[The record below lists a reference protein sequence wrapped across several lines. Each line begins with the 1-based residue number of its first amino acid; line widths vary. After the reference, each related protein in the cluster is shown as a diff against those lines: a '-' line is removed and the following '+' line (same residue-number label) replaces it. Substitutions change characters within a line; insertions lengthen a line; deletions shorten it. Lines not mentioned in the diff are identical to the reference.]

1 MTLSAAL
8 QDSTEASERVQEM
21 ISDVRYRTVLKT
33 LAQYKSM
40 PFLEL
45 TSISDIDDDMLQ
57 KIISDFEKEE
67 LVKVSNA
74 DNVFEEIVTLRDKG
88 FGLA

>member
-21 ISDVRYRTVLKT
+21 ISDVRYRTVLKI

-67 LVKVSNA
+67 LVKVSNP

>member
-1 MTLSAAL
+1 
-8 QDSTEASERVQEM
+8 M

-33 LAQYKSM
+33 LAHYKSM

-45 TSISDIDDDMLQ
+45 TSISDIDDETLQ
-57 KIISDFEKEE
+57 QIVTDFEKEH
-67 LVKVSNA
+67 LVKLTNR
-74 DNVFEEIVTLRDKG
+74 DNVLEEIVTVRDKG